1 MYVNILKQYKM
12 KKLSRNVIILIIL
25 STVLSTVLIIMS
37 TMYFRTSST
46 LKDSNAFIKDKESE
60 ISVRNVIIKKFESVN
75 DSIINSNK
83 ILTLRIDSLK
93 LVKHNIYI
101 TPTKQISD
109 TPEQAYKEMIKELN
123 KYRDEKSK

>member
-1 MYVNILKQYKM
+1 M